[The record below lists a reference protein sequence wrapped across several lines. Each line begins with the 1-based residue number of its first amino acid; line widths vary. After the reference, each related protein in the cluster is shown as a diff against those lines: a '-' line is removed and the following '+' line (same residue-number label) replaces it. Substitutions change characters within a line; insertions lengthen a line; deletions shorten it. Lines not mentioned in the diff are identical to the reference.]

1 MLQWVKK
8 YDRYEPSLNE
18 AAQQWCLHYGT
29 ELVNCRSRK
38 PRDKGPAESLVNQVY
53 RYYYS
58 RAYHGTYKSI
68 QELNARLMELNDQYN
83 REIMKGRTYSRYQ
96 KFEQEERPY
105 LLPLPAQPYRFKY
118 EKQIVVNSTYHFQ
131 VDKLHFYSV
140 PYQFVGKKAKIVFD
154 SEDVEVWID
163 MKRIVTHKRSYS
175 EGYTTIPEHMPERH
189 RAYAESKEYNAAYF
203 QKKAREV
210 GPQTLAVV
218 NNILS
223 SAIFVQQS
231 YRSCQGLLRLPTRF
245 GKERL
250 ENACRMIEPK
260 TAATYK
266 RVKAIL
272 ESNMDLN
279 PPDTGLATQS
289 YIPTNENVRGAEAY
303 K

>member
-29 ELVNCRSRK
+29 ELVSCRSRK

-83 REIMKGRTYSRYQ
+83 HEIMKGRTYSRYQ
-96 KFEQEERPY
+96 KFEHEERPY
-105 LLPLPAQPYRFKY
+105 LLPLPAQQYRFKY
-118 EKQIVVNSTYHFQ
+118 EKLIVINSTYHFQ
-131 VDKLHFYSV
+131 VGKHFYSV
-140 PYQFVGKKAKIVFD
+140 PYQHVGQKAKIVFD
-154 SEDVEVWID
+154 SEDVEVWIN
-163 MKRIVTHKRSYS
+163 MTRIKTYKRDFS

-203 QKKAREV
+203 QKKAREI
-210 GPQTLAVV
+210 GPETLSVV

-223 SAIFVQQS
+223 SAIFVQQA

-250 ENACRMIEPK
+250 ENACKMMEPK

-272 ESNMDLN
+272 ESNKDQN
-279 PPDTGLATQS
+279 PTDASLAFQS
-289 YIPTNENVRGAEAY
+289 YIPTNENTRGAEAY

>member
-1 MLQWVKK
+1 
-8 YDRYEPSLNE
+8 
-18 AAQQWCLHYGT
+18 
-29 ELVNCRSRK
+29 
-38 PRDKGPAESLVNQVY
+38 
-53 RYYYS
+53 
-58 RAYHGTYKSI
+58 
-68 QELNARLMELNDQYN
+68 
-83 REIMKGRTYSRYQ
+83 
-96 KFEQEERPY
+96 
-105 LLPLPAQPYRFKY
+105 
-118 EKQIVVNSTYHFQ
+118 
-131 VDKLHFYSV
+131 
-140 PYQFVGKKAKIVFD
+140 
-154 SEDVEVWID
+154 
-163 MKRIVTHKRSYS
+163 
-175 EGYTTIPEHMPERH
+175 MPERH

-203 QKKAREV
+203 QKKASEV

-279 PPDTGLATQS
+279 PADTGLATQS